1 MACRA
6 LCQHCWQQRLIWTL
20 FQALCY
26 HFPPFSAG
34 SFHMAKPSPAC
45 LRWSTAL
52 IAAAAGLT
60 TALTGRGQDQLA
72 TLPPGSSVASAY
84 AQELPAFGEQS
95 ANVDARLQSVES
107 QLQSLLDAELERRAS
122 DAQKPS
128 FRMNG
133 LLHIDYLYIGQNSAN
148 RASVGDAD
156 DVFDF
161 RRARLTARGEAFD
174 VVEYAIGFDFALAG
188 RPSFLDN
195 WIAVTDLPILGN
207 VRAGHYFE
215 PFSLERF
222 TLIRYTTFME
232 RSLADTFAPARNLG
246 IMAHNTYGEE
256 EQGAWF
262 VGWFRSNSNNFGDD
276 SSDTGGN
283 ALTTRVT
290 WLPYYDLDTGGRSFV
305 HVGAGY
311 TYRSADNHE
320 LQFQSFP
327 EARAGAPSTNS
338 GIPPFV
344 DTGIIDAW
352 NDQRL
357 GLEFSLVRGPLYV
370 QSEYMCSRV
379 DQIGGQSLFFSGA
392 YAYVTYFLTGENHT
406 YNKQSGT
413 LDRVYPY
420 ENFFRVR
427 TNDGTQ
433 TGKGAWEIA
442 ARWSHI
448 DLNSQNIQ
456 GGRLTDLTLAL
467 NWHLNPYTRLHW
479 EYVYAM
485 LNRAPVGDS
494 FAQIAGMRF
503 DIDF

>member
-1 MACRA
+1 MAQHQPRPSRWPLA
-6 LCQHCWQQRLIWTL
+6 LL
-20 FQALCY
+20 AL
-26 HFPPFSAG
+26 
-34 SFHMAKPSPAC
+34 
-45 LRWSTAL
+45 TAAL
-52 IAAAAGLT
+52 AAALPASC
-60 TALTGRGQDQLA
+60 QDL
-72 TLPPGSSVASAY
+72 PGSIAESLAEPDPTDNRLETIERELQKLRDTVATRKAG
-84 AQELPAFGEQS
+84 APARPTFQM
-95 ANVDARLQSVES
+95 A
-107 QLQSLLDAELERRAS
+107 
-122 DAQKPS
+122 
-128 FRMNG
+128 G
-133 LLHIDYLYIGQNSAN
+133 LLHIDYLWIGQNAAN
-148 RASVGDAD
+148 RATVGDAD

-161 RRARLTARGEAFD
+161 RRARLTARGEAYD

-195 WIAVTDLPILGN
+195 WINVKDLPILGN
-207 VRAGHYFE
+207 LRAGHYFE

-246 IMAHNTYGEE
+246 VMAHNTYGEE
-256 EQGAWF
+256 ENGAWF

-276 SSDTGGN
+276 FSDTGGN
-283 ALTTRVT
+283 ALTTRLT
-290 WLPYYDLDTGGRSFV
+290 WLPYYDLDAGGQSFV
-305 HVGAGY
+305 HLGAGY

-327 EARAGAPSTNS
+327 EARAGAPSSTS

-344 DTGIIDAW
+344 DTGLISAL

-357 GLEFSLVRGPLYV
+357 GLEFALVRGPLYI

-379 DQIGGQSLFFSGA
+379 DQIGGPPLFFNGA
-392 YAYVTYFLTGENHT
+392 YAYITYFLTGENHT

-413 LDRVYPY
+413 LDRVFPF

-433 TGKGAWEIA
+433 TGMGAWEIA

-448 DLNSQNIQ
+448 DLDSRNIQ
-456 GGRLTDLTLAL
+456 GGRLSDLTLAL
-467 NWHLNPYTRLHW
+467 NWYLNPYTRVHW

-485 LNRAPVGDS
+485 LDRAPVGDS
-494 FAQIAGMRF
+494 FAQTAGMRF